1 MQYIYI
7 YIFYIIIIIK
17 INQFIC
23 EALKT
28 HVKKKKKN
36 PGKNLAT
43 EGGRKQTMELLAHF
57 PLFPSKT
64 CQ

>member
-7 YIFYIIIIIK
+7 YILYNNNNKNQSIYLWSIK
-17 INQFIC
+17 NTCQ
-23 EALKT
+23 
-28 HVKKKKKN
+28 KKKKKN